1 MKSTSPLSLSALAI
15 FLGATQA
22 APNAPWGNNNGGWGH
37 GDFPNSW
44 PVPSWAG
51 KPTGYSATANAVG
64 PSGTGLSVTAT
75 ATATAT
81 SSATGSG
88 ASSSATPTVTIKNGT
103 IVGVHDTVYNQD
115 YFLGVPYA
123 QVSRA
128 PIFHSYYDFMLISQ
142 SLPSVI

>member
-22 APNAPWGNNNGGWGH
+22 APNGPWGNNNGGWGQ
-37 GDFPNSW
+37 GGFPNSW

-51 KPTGYSATANAVG
+51 KPPGYSASTTATAVG
-64 PSGTGLSVTAT
+64 PSGTSLSVT

-81 SSATGSG
+81 SSATASG

-128 PIFHSYYDFMLISQ
+128 PVFTAGMTLC
-142 SLPSVI
+142 